1 MKYHTVLFDLDGTIT
16 DSGPGI
22 INCVKYALK
31 KAGMPDADVSELRAF
46 IGPPL
51 HEQFRDF
58 CGITDDQAEEMVRLY
73 RERYS
78 GTGIFENRVYDGVIP
93 MLEQLKGAGIR
104 ILLATSKPEKF
115 AKIIADHFGFE
126 EYFDFIGGANMDGT
140 RTDKQEVIEYVLE
153 SCGVS
158 DRTDLIMV
166 GDRRYDVEGAKKAGL
181 ASMGVLYGYGSREEI
196 EAAGPDLI
204 AETPADVTALIL
216 QER

>member
-22 INCVKYALK
+22 MNCVRYALQ
-31 KAGMPDADVSELRAF
+31 KAGMPEADEAELRAF

-58 CGITDDQAEEMVRLY
+58 CGITDDQAEEMVRQY

-115 AKIIADHFGFE
+115 AKIIADHFGFA

>member
-22 INCVKYALK
+22 MNCVRYALEK
-31 KAGMPDADVSELRAF
+31 SGMPEADESELRAF

-58 CGITDDQAEEMVRLY
+58 CGITDEQAEEMVRLY

-93 MLEQLKGAGIR
+93 MLESLKEAGVR
-104 ILLATSKPEKF
+104 ILLATSKPKKF
-115 AKIIADHFGFE
+115 AKIIADHFAFA

-140 RTDKQEVIEYVLE
+140 RTAKQEVIEYVLE

-166 GDRRYDVEGAKKAGL
+166 GDRRYDIEGAKKAGL

-204 AETPADVTALIL
+204 AETPADIAALIL
-216 QER
+216 QG

>member
-22 INCVKYALK
+22 MNCVRYALEK
-31 KAGMPDADVSELRAF
+31 SGMPEADESELRAF

-58 CGITDDQAEEMVRLY
+58 CGITDEQAEEMVRLY

-93 MLEQLKGAGIR
+93 MLESLKEAGVR

-115 AKIIADHFGFE
+115 AKIIADHFAFA

-140 RTDKQEVIEYVLE
+140 RTAKQEVIEYVLE

-166 GDRRYDVEGAKKAGL
+166 GDRRYDIEGAKKAGL

-196 EAAGPDLI
+196 ENAGPDLI
-204 AETPADVTALIL
+204 AETPADIAALIL
-216 QER
+216 QG

>member
-1 MKYHTVLFDLDGTIT
+1 MIILFVYQ
-16 DSGPGI
+16 S
-22 INCVKYALK
+22 
-31 KAGMPDADVSELRAF
+31 ADQ
-46 IGPPL
+46 
-51 HEQFRDF
+51 HH
-58 CGITDDQAEEMVRLY
+58 DDRIKQAEEMVRLY

-115 AKIIADHFGFE
+115 AKIIADHFGFA

>member
-22 INCVKYALK
+22 MNCVRYALEK
-31 KAGMPDADVSELRAF
+31 SGMPEADESELRAF

-58 CGITDDQAEEMVRLY
+58 CGITDEQAEKMVCLY

-78 GTGIFENRVYDGVIP
+78 GTGIFENRIYDGVIP
-93 MLEQLKGAGIR
+93 MLKSLKEAGIR

-115 AKIIADHFGFE
+115 AKIIADHFAFA

-140 RTDKQEVIEYVLE
+140 RTAKQEVIEYVLE
-153 SCGVS
+153 ACGVS

-166 GDRRYDVEGAKKAGL
+166 GDRRNDMEGAQKAGL
-181 ASMGVLYGYGSREEI
+181 ASMGVLYGYGSREEK
-196 EAAGPDLI
+196 EGAGPDLI
-204 AETPADVTALIL
+204 AETPADIAALIL
-216 QER
+216 QG

>member
-22 INCVKYALK
+22 MNCVRYALEK
-31 KAGMPDADVSELRAF
+31 SGMPEADESELRAF

-58 CGITDDQAEEMVRLY
+58 CGITDEQAEEMVRLY

-93 MLEQLKGAGIR
+93 MLESLKEAGVR

-115 AKIIADHFGFE
+115 AKIIADHFVFA

-140 RTDKQEVIEYVLE
+140 RTAKQEVIEYVLE

-166 GDRRYDVEGAKKAGL
+166 GDRRYDIEGAKKAGL

-204 AETPADVTALIL
+204 AETPADIAALIL
-216 QER
+216 QG

>member
-22 INCVKYALK
+22 MNCVRYALQ
-31 KAGMPDADVSELRAF
+31 KAGMPEADEAELRAF

-78 GTGIFENRVYDGVIP
+78 GTGIFENRVYDGGIP

-115 AKIIADHFGFE
+115 AKIIADHFGFA

-204 AETPADVTALIL
+204 AEMPADVTALIL

>member
-22 INCVKYALK
+22 MNCVRYALEK
-31 KAGMPDADVSELRAF
+31 SDMPEADESELRAF

-58 CGITDDQAEEMVRLY
+58 CGITDEQAEKMVRLY

-93 MLEQLKGAGIR
+93 MLKSLKEAGIR

-115 AKIIADHFGFE
+115 AKIIADHFAFA

-140 RTDKQEVIEYVLE
+140 RTAKQEVIEYVLE
-153 SCGVS
+153 ACGVS

-166 GDRRYDVEGAKKAGL
+166 GDRRYDMEGAQKAGL

-204 AETPADVTALIL
+204 AETPADIAALIL
-216 QER
+216 QG

>member
-22 INCVKYALK
+22 MNCVRYALQ
-31 KAGMPDADVSELRAF
+31 KAGMPEADEAELRAF

-115 AKIIADHFGFE
+115 AKIIADHFGFA

-158 DRTDLIMV
+158 ERTDLIMV